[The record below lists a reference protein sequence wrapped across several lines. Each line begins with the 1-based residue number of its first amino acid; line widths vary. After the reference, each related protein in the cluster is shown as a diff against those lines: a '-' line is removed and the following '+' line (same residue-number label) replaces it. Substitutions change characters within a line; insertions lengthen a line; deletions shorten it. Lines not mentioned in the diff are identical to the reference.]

1 MSNARRLALFAV
13 VAALAGAGCSQDQTV
28 SEPRILEQTAALT
41 PATVPLTIG
50 PLSGEL
56 SDLSVLRRVQESS
69 GNTVY
74 PPQLRGTLVLR
85 NTSDGVAVRLVGG
98 EVTYFGTDGKPIALA
113 EGRESTAFTFSVYS
127 NERLDPG
134 KEIRHSLDVPF
145 PAAAFEGGLSRL
157 KVDLDY
163 LPMPYREGA
172 VTVGVTVGP
181 RG

>member
-1 MSNARRLALFAV
+1 MSSARRLAAFV
-13 VAALAGAGCSQDQTV
+13 VAVALGGAGCSEQHTA

-41 PATVPLTIG
+41 PATVSLTIG

-56 SDLSVLRRVQESS
+56 SDVSVLRRVEEAS
-69 GNTVY
+69 GNTIY
-74 PPQLRGTLVLR
+74 EPQLRGTLVLR
-85 NTSDGVAVRLVGG
+85 NTSEDVAVRLVGG
-98 EVTYFGTDGKPIALA
+98 EITYFGTDGKPIAL
-113 EGRESTAFTFSVYS
+113 GRAGSTAFTFSLYS

-134 KEIRHSLDVPF
+134 KGIHHSLDVPF

-163 LPMPYREGA
+163 LPMPYREGT
-172 VTVGVTVGP
+172 VTVGMTVGP

>member
-1 MSNARRLALFAV
+1 MWKARRLAAFAV
-13 VAALAGAGCSQDQTV
+13 FAALAGAGCSQENTA
-28 SEPRILEQTAALT
+28 SEPRILEQTVALK

-56 SDLSVLRRVQESS
+56 SDVSVLRRVEESS
-69 GNTVY
+69 GDTIY
-74 PPQLRGTLVLR
+74 APQLRGTLVLR
-85 NTSDGVAVRLVGG
+85 NTSDDVAVRLVGG
-98 EVTYFGTDGKPIALA
+98 EVTYLGTDGKPIAL
-113 EGRESTAFTFSVYS
+113 GRAGTTAFTFSAYS

-134 KEIRHSLDVPF
+134 KEIHHSLDVPF

-163 LPMPYREGA
+163 LPIPYREGT
-172 VTVGVTVGP
+172 VTVGMTVGP